1 MEVYLY
7 YGNLKV
13 GKLNG
18 GTNEFPF
25 FTADFERLL
34 QTEAGDAALIL
45 QYIAFSKRLS
55 AAHLKQ
61 ASEEELAV
69 LNKEEEQFAVLIN
82 SLEWHIQES
91 NGCITRILVPVFDGK
106 QVDWRLQ

>member
-1 MEVYLY
+1 MEGYLH
-7 YGNLKV
+7 YGNLKI

-34 QTEAGDAALIL
+34 QAEAGDAALIL

-61 ASEEELAV
+61 ASGEELDA
-69 LNKEEEQFAVLIN
+69 LHKEEEQFAELIN
-82 SLEWHIQES
+82 SLDWNIQES
-91 NGCITRILVPVFDGK
+91 NGCITRILAPVFNGK

>member
-1 MEVYLY
+1 MEGYLY

-18 GTNEFPF
+18 GTNDFPF
-25 FTADFERLL
+25 FTADYESLL
-34 QTEAGDAALIL
+34 QPDAEDATLIL
-45 QYIAFSKRLS
+45 RYIAFSKRLS

-61 ASEEELAV
+61 ASEEELEV
-69 LNKEEEQFAVLIN
+69 LNREEEQFAVLIN
-82 SLEWHIQES
+82 SLDWYIQES
-91 NGCITRILVPVFDGK
+91 NGCVTPILVPVFDGK